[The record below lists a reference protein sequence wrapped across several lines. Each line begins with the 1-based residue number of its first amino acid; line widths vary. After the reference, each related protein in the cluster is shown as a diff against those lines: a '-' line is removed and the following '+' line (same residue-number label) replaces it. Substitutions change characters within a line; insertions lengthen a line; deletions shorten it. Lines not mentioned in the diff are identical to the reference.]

1 MIEIKQISKKN
12 IPLLFEDK
20 SFWNHD
26 FLSISKHR
34 LLSHYRNPNS
44 NDDDIV
50 LILAYLDNEIVGYM
64 GVFIDQIILDNVE
77 TKIGWLTTWWVHP
90 KKTFRL
96 GVGRQILDTAYQI
109 NNGRV
114 GISQFTKSAK
124 RVYDKTG
131 YFNTLKENHGVK
143 AVLRSNLIF
152 VIPKLYPKL
161 SSLSPLLNFTDSF
174 LNLFIDL
181 KLDLQQKSLSKK
193 LKNIQLEYLN
203 KADTEV
209 LELIER
215 YGKNDIAHKKEDYFE
230 WLKAYYWVQEAPL
243 LEFTN
248 KDKYEFSIYDHQF
261 NIYYIKVIKDSECIG
276 FLVLQR
282 RNNVCKLLFAYYD
295 HTINADI
302 MADIIKLQCV
312 RQNIREIICY
322 DEAICANFKKSNLF
336 IYKTKKLKQS
346 IISKAFEKTDFSD
359 VKMNFGDG
367 DCCFA

>member
-12 IPLLFEDK
+12 VPLLFEDK

-44 NDDDIV
+44 QEDDIV
-50 LILAYLDNEIVGYM
+50 LILAYLNNEIVGYM
-64 GVFIDQIILDNVE
+64 GVFIDKIKLDGIE

-90 KKTFRL
+90 KKTYRL

-109 NNGRV
+109 NDGKV

-131 YFNTLKENHGVK
+131 YFNTLKENLGVK

-152 VIPKLYPKL
+152 VIPKLYPKINFL
-161 SSLSPLLNFTDSF
+161 NPVLNFADDF
-174 LNLFIDL
+174 LNLFINVKVAVQE
-181 KLDLQQKSLSKK
+181 KLLFKK
-193 LKNIQLEYLN
+193 LKNIELEYLN
-203 KADTEV
+203 KPDAEA
-209 LELIER
+209 LELINK
-215 YGKNDIAHKKEDYFE
+215 YSKNDISNKKEDYFE
-230 WLKAYYWVQEAPL
+230 WLKAYHWVQEAPL
-243 LEFTN
+243 LQYTN
-248 KDKYEFSIYDHQF
+248 KNKYEFSIYDEQF
-261 NIYYIKVIKDSECIG
+261 NIYYIKIIKDAECIG

-282 RNNVCKLLFAYYD
+282 RNYVCKILFAYYD
-295 HTINADI
+295 QTQHSDI
-302 MADIIKLQCV
+302 VATIIKLQCIK
-312 RQNIREIICY
+312 QNVREIICY
-322 DEAICANFKKSNLF
+322 DEAICDNFKQSNLF
-336 IYKTKKLKQS
+336 IYKTKKIKQS
-346 IISKAFEKTDFSD
+346 IISKAFEKTDFND

>member
-1 MIEIKQISKKN
+1 MIEIRQISKKN
-12 IPLLFEDK
+12 IPLLFNDQ

-34 LLSHYRNPNS
+34 LLSHYKNPNS
-44 NDDDIV
+44 QDDDIV
-50 LILAYLDNEIVGYM
+50 LILAYLNNEIVGYM
-64 GVFIDQIILDNVE
+64 GVFIDNIILDNNI

-109 NNGRV
+109 NNGKV

-131 YFNTLKENHGVK
+131 YFNTLKENLGIK

-161 SSLSPLLNFTDSF
+161 IFLKPLLNFGDSF
-174 LNLFIDL
+174 LNLFINV
-181 KLDLQQKSLSKK
+181 KLSFQKKTLSKK
-193 LKNIQLEYLN
+193 LKGIELEYLN
-203 KADTEV
+203 KPDEEV
-209 LELIER
+209 VELINKFN
-215 YGKNDIAHKKEDYFE
+215 KNDITHKKVDYFE
-230 WLKAYYWVQEAPL
+230 WLKAYHWVQEAPL

-248 KDKYEFSIYDHQF
+248 KNKYEFSIYDEKF
-261 NIYYIKVIKDSECIG
+261 NIYYIKVIKDAVCIG

-282 RNNVCKLLFAYYD
+282 RNYVCKILFAYYD
-295 HTINADI
+295 QTLHSDI
-302 MADIIKLQCV
+302 MANIIKLQCI
-312 RQNIREIICY
+312 RQDLREIICY
-322 DEAICANFKKSNLF
+322 DEAISENFKKSNIF
-336 IYKTKKLKQS
+336 IYKTKKIKQS
-346 IISKAFEKTDFSD
+346 IISKAFEKTDFD
-359 VKMNFGDG
+359 NVKMNFGDG